1 MNVKCCKTCKTSQCG
16 PIHLQI
22 SSHRGRGVSEIKHD
36 FHCHLE
42 LFHSIIHYELAKE
55 NDFQKIH
62 IYIQMKW
69 PKEKRGPIFGL
80 PYLSRDKNRN
90 FLRETECLTAQERKK
105 LIFLRNILTVQNILI
120 EFRKPLHSIQKT
132 SKLTALQSKLLVNL

>member
-1 MNVKCCKTCKTSQCG
+1 MGQFTCRFLLTEAERSQKLNM
-16 PIHLQI
+16 IFT
-22 SSHRGRGVSEIKHD
+22 VWT
-36 FHCHLE
+36 LE
-42 LFHSIIHYELAKE
+42 LFDSIVHYELAKE
-55 NDFQKIH
+55 NDFQRIH

-132 SKLTALQSKLLVNL
+132 SKLTALQSKYIENL